1 MTSSIRK
8 VTRIFALGVLAAVL
22 LAGRA
27 QAATITL
34 SPQDQNAV
42 LGGNVAVD
50 ILVSGLVNQS
60 VGGSSFLLSYDSSV
74 LKGTG
79 FTLDPDAKM
88 GFALDPVANDFGSG
102 FGAGGVSP
110 FVAIFLADISMDDAA
125 LQALQGGSF
134 RLATVNFTA
143 IGLGFSPLT
152 FSLEPN
158 RGISAYL
165 SDATGV
171 NEIPAQVTGG
181 SVCVGGAAGGP
192 NDGCQVAAVPEP
204 GTMLL
209 LGSGLAALV
218 RNRRR
223 KALSAI

>member
-8 VTRIFALGVLAAVL
+8 VTRILALGVLAAVL

-34 SPQDQNAV
+34 LPQDQNAV

-50 ILVSGLVNQS
+50 IMVSGLLNQS
-60 VGGSSFLLSYDSSV
+60 VGATSFLLSYDSSV
-74 LKGTG
+74 LQGTG

-110 FVAIFLADISMDDAA
+110 FVAFFLADITMDDTA
-125 LQALQGGSF
+125 LQALQGTGF

-152 FSLEPN
+152 FSLEP
-158 RGISAYL
+158 RLGITAYL
-165 SDATGV
+165 SDATGQ
-171 NEIPAQVTGG
+171 NEVPAQPVNG
-181 SVCVGGAAGGP
+181 SVCVGDVAGVPG
-192 NDGCQVAAVPEP
+192 NCNVAAVPEP
-204 GTMLL
+204 GTMVL
-209 LGSGLAALV
+209 LGSGLVALV

-223 KALSAI
+223 KALNAV

>member
-8 VTRIFALGVLAAVL
+8 VTRILALGVLAAVL

-34 SPQDQNAV
+34 LPQDQNAV

-50 ILVSGLVNQS
+50 IMVNGLVNQS
-60 VGGSSFLLSYDSSV
+60 VGGASFLLSYDSSV
-74 LKGTG
+74 LQGTG

-88 GFALDPVANDFGSG
+88 GFALDPGANDFGSG
-102 FGAGGVSP
+102 FGGGGVSP
-110 FVAIFLADISMDDAA
+110 FVAIFLADITMDDTA

-158 RGISAYL
+158 RGISTYL

-171 NEIPAQVTGG
+171 NEVPAQPVNG
-181 SVCVGGAAGGP
+181 SVCVGDVAGVPG
-192 NDGCQVAAVPEP
+192 NCTVAAVPEP
-204 GTMLL
+204 GTMVL
-209 LGSGLAALV
+209 LGSGLVALV
-218 RNRRR
+218 RRRR
-223 KALSAI
+223 KAQTAV